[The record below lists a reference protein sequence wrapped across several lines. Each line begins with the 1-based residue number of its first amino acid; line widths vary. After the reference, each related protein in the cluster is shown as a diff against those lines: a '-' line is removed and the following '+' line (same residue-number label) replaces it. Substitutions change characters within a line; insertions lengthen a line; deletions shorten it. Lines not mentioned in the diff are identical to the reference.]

1 MQNNKN
7 NNQSLPIWIYKQGK
21 GDFGF
26 VDIEIDGEKKWYY
39 VHERNKA
46 DALDGD
52 EVSFKIKEF
61 RSKEEAEIRKVV
73 KRSGKTI
80 VWELQIPKGKKGFGF
95 FVPQNSFLDTDIF
108 IPGKYLGRA
117 KHWDIVG
124 VQVYA
129 WDKRNPAGKIVEILW
144 NKKTR
149 KIDILSLAVEGW
161 ARLKFPWK
169 VLDEVR
175 WLRDNL
181 WEEMKKRKDLRNVFT
196 FTIDGAD
203 SKDLDDAISIEKSGD
218 NYILSVHIADVT
230 HYVKEGTPLDTEAQK
245 RATSIYLIDK
255 VIPMLPEKL
264 SNDLC
269 SLNPNEVKLTLTC
282 EMIINPKGH
291 VVESKVYESIIK
303 SNYRLTY
310 NDVEKL
316 TTGKELEETEFWKE
330 ITKTLMNAMDDCK
343 NLKKILTKRKG
354 TEGVLNFDFPEPKI
368 ELDENDHPISFS
380 KYERYNSHKI
390 IEEFMVLA
398 NEAVSREFQKKP
410 FLYRIHT
417 KPSEADLAKLVNTLQ
432 AFDIDL
438 NLSAVDTKAFSDILD
453 EVQWKSSE
461 KFLQKALLRSLSK
474 AIYSEKALGHFWL
487 GLAYYSHF
495 TSPIR
500 RYPDLQIHRI
510 IKESLA
516 GKLNQDKLLH
526 YKEILPSVAI
536 HSSEKERAAESIEY
550 KVRDLMSVKYM
561 SDKIG
566 QKFEASISGIIQKGL
581 FVELDNTIEWFIEMN
596 GSWDF
601 DEEFMTFENYE
612 THKKYT
618 LWDRVQV
625 ELESVDS
632 SRLRI
637 NFDLV

>member
-1 MQNNKN
+1 MNQDN
-7 NNQSLPIWIYKQGK
+7 NNPKNPIWIYKQGK

-26 VDIEIDGEKKWYY
+26 VDIVDEDGEKKWYY

-52 EVSFKIKEF
+52 EVSFRIKEF
-61 RSKEEAEIRKVV
+61 RWKEEAEIRKVV
-73 KRSGKTI
+73 KRSGKTL

-95 FVPQNSFLDTDIF
+95 FVPNNSFLDTDIF
-108 IPGKYLGRA
+108 IPGKYLWRA

-129 WDKRNPAGKIVEILW
+129 WDKRNPAGKIVEILG

-149 KIDILSLAVEGW
+149 KIDILSLAVEGG
-161 ARLKFPWK
+161 ARLKFPGK

-181 WEEMKKRKDLRNVFT
+181 GDEMKKRKDLRNTFT

-203 SKDLDDAISIEKSGD
+203 SKDLDDAISIEKIGD
-218 NYILSVHIADVT
+218 NYKLSVHIADVT
-230 HYVKEGTPLDTEAQK
+230 HYVREGTPLDTEAQK

-282 EMIINPKGH
+282 EMTINPKGH
-291 VVESKVYESIIK
+291 VIASEVYESIIK

-316 TTGKELEETEFWKE
+316 TTGESLEETEFWKE
-330 ITKTLMNAMDDCK
+330 INKTLLSAMDDCK
-343 NLKKILTKRKG
+343 DLKKILTKRKQS
-354 TEGVLNFDFPEPKI
+354 EWVLNFDFPEPKI
-368 ELDENDHPISFS
+368 ELDENDHPIHFW
-380 KYERYNSHKI
+380 KYVRYNSHKI

-398 NEAVSREFQKKP
+398 NEAVSRQFQKKP
-410 FLYRIHT
+410 FLYRIHE
-417 KPSEADLAKLVNTLQ
+417 KPGVEDLSKLVNTLS
-432 AFDIDL
+432 AFDIDISA
-438 NLSAVDTKAFSDILD
+438 SAVDTKTFAEILD
-453 EVQWKSSE
+453 AVQGKSSE

-487 GLAYYSHF
+487 WLSYYSHF

-510 IKESLA
+510 IKESLS
-516 GKLNQDKLLH
+516 GKLNQEKLLH
-526 YKEILPSVAI
+526 YKDILPGVAV
-536 HSSEKERAAESIEY
+536 HSSERERAAENIEY

-561 SDKIG
+561 GDKIG
-566 QKFEASISGIIQKGL
+566 QEFEASISGIIQKWL

-601 DEEFMTFENYE
+601 NEEFMTFENYE
-612 THKKYT
+612 NKKKYT

-625 ELESVDS
+625 KLESIDS

>member
-1 MQNNKN
+1 MNQNNNNPKN
-7 NNQSLPIWIYKQGK
+7 PIWIYKQGK

-26 VDIEIDGEKKWYY
+26 VDIEVDGEKKWYY

-52 EVSFKIKEF
+52 EVSFRIKEF
-61 RSKEEAEIRKVV
+61 RWKEEAEIRKVV
-73 KRSGKTI
+73 KRSGKTL

-108 IPGKYLGRA
+108 VPGKYLWRA

-129 WDKRNPAGKIVEILW
+129 WDKRNPAGKIVEILG

-149 KIDILSLAVEGW
+149 KIDILSLAVEGG
-161 ARLKFPWK
+161 ARLKFPGK

-181 WEEMKKRKDLRNVFT
+181 GDEMKKRKDLRNTFT

-203 SKDLDDAISIEKSGD
+203 SKDLDDAISIEVLKNPPGQNHSSAPLNKGGDWTQWSGGIF
-218 NYILSVHIADVT
+218 YKLSVHIADVT

-282 EMIINPKGH
+282 EMTINPKGH
-291 VVESKVYESIIK
+291 VVASEVYESIIK

-316 TTGKELEETEFWKE
+316 TTGESLEETEFWKE
-330 ITKTLMNAMDDCK
+330 INKTLLSAMDDCK
-343 NLKKILTKRKG
+343 DLKKILTKRKQA
-354 TEGVLNFDFPEPKI
+354 EWVLNFDFPEPKI
-368 ELDENDHPISFS
+368 ELDENDHPIHFW

-398 NEAVSREFQKKP
+398 NEAVSKQFQKKP
-410 FLYRIHT
+410 FLYRIHE
-417 KPSEADLAKLVNTLQ
+417 KPGAEDLTKLVNTLS
-432 AFDIDL
+432 AFDIDISA
-438 NLSAVDTKAFSDILD
+438 SAVDTKTFAEILD
-453 EVQWKSSE
+453 AVQGKSSE
-461 KFLQKALLRSLSK
+461 KR
-474 AIYSEKALGHFWL
+474 
-487 GLAYYSHF
+487 
-495 TSPIR
+495 
-500 RYPDLQIHRI
+500 
-510 IKESLA
+510 
-516 GKLNQDKLLH
+516 
-526 YKEILPSVAI
+526 
-536 HSSEKERAAESIEY
+536 
-550 KVRDLMSVKYM
+550 
-561 SDKIG
+561 
-566 QKFEASISGIIQKGL
+566 
-581 FVELDNTIEWFIEMN
+581 
-596 GSWDF
+596 
-601 DEEFMTFENYE
+601 
-612 THKKYT
+612 
-618 LWDRVQV
+618 
-625 ELESVDS
+625 
-632 SRLRI
+632 
-637 NFDLV
+637 